1 MPPAQHMFDLD
12 AAPEDGEEEEEDDEF
27 DMDDEFDIEDDDEM
41 LEDEDEVDSAFA
53 SSNEDGEDEEMDED
67 DDLPPPHMR
76 PNPIPTDDED
86 GLMTNLEDDLEN
98 DGFTLPAVERG
109 GEQEDH
115 EHGTSLREVENRMRW
130 LVKVCANKDGKVKGV
145 PGKSRSD
152 HLLQLEHDIATY
164 FGYNT
169 FLVGKLMKLF
179 NTDEVSGYR
188 AMVRLQLRPGFGVL
202 RVQRVSTTRHDP
214 SQHPAHTEKRSRAG
228 AYDSWGPARAARQVE
243 QSRSA
248 GL

>member
-1 MPPAQHMFDLD
+1 MFDLD
-12 AAPEDGEEEEEDDEF
+12 EAPEDEDEEENDEF

-53 SSNEDGEDEEMDED
+53 SSNEGGEDEEMDED
-67 DDLPPPHMR
+67 DELPPPHMR

-109 GEQEDH
+109 GEQEEH

-179 NTDEVSGYR
+179 NTDEVG
-188 AMVRLQLRPGFGVL
+188 AEKVRLGGANIRP
-202 RVQRVSTTRHDP
+202 
-214 SQHPAHTEKRSRAG
+214 
-228 AYDSWGPARAARQVE
+228 
-243 QSRSA
+243 SRSSNLTSLLDLSQSVRTHCER
-248 GL
+248 GEEIWRRRS